1 MSLININYGINFI
14 IDCNFQK
21 LNKIIKILNK
31 KLIAYSINNEI
42 DNYINVYVK
51 DDESGIELSY
61 NDRLFDKI
69 DEIIKIAN
77 IVPKLYVNN
86 LINNGYES
94 KLSKIEQIKSLEKE
108 KIFKKY
114 DKIINKKFN
123 VLNGINSIY
132 EWYTGAVFFKDY
144 EWMEIDDNNKLK
156 KLFNK
161 SDNNSFLYSLPMDT
175 GIILRSYRIYYYFS
189 THVSRFEKPNKIQ
202 IEK

>member
-132 EWYTGAVFFKDY
+132 EWYTGAVFLKIMSG
-144 EWMEIDDNNKLK
+144 WKL
-156 KLFNK
+156 
-161 SDNNSFLYSLPMDT
+161 M
-175 GIILRSYRIYYYFS
+175 III
-189 THVSRFEKPNKIQ
+189 N
-202 IEK
+202 